1 MPRQTLKKALDE
13 LKDNLD
19 QSSVE
24 NSEKV
29 ENLAER
35 IEHQLDPQD
44 VSDWDEDLVAEL
56 EQQVIEFEDQ
66 YPMISGALKSIIN
79 ALQSIGV

>member
-35 IEHQLDPQD
+35 IEHQLDLQD
-44 VSDWDEDLVAEL
+44 VSDWDEDLVTEL

-66 YPMISGALKSIIN
+66 HPMISGALKSIIN

>member
-1 MPRQTLKKALDE
+1 MPKQTLKTALDE

-19 QSSVE
+19 KGDVE
-24 NSEKV
+24 RSDKV
-29 ENLAER
+29 QELANR
-35 IEHQLDPQD
+35 IEHQLEMKD
-44 VSDWDEDLVAEL
+44 VSDWDEDLVVEL

-66 YPMISGALKSIIN
+66 HPLIAGTLKSIVN

>member
-35 IEHQLDPQD
+35 IEHQLDLQD

>member
-1 MPRQTLKKALDE
+1 MPKQTLKKALDE
-13 LKDNLD
+13 LKDNLEKSDVDNSD
-19 QSSVE
+19 QVQG
-24 NSEKV
+24 
-29 ENLAER
+29 LADR
-35 IEHQLDPQD
+35 IEHQLELKD

-66 YPMISGALKSIIN
+66 HPLVSGTLKSIIN